1 MIIILWCNKVVRNIY
16 YNIDDYNEISNLMN
30 FMMFLR
36 YNWGIFV
43 GINVS
48 EDYGG
53 SSLGRLDASVI
64 FEALSTGCTSTTA
77 YLSIH
82 KYAFPYSVTN

>member
-1 MIIILWCNKVVRNIY
+1 MIYSVNSLPRIPIKIHIFIIT
-16 YNIDDYNEISNLMN
+16 
-30 FMMFLR
+30 
-36 YNWGIFV
+36 

-53 SSLGRLDASVI
+53 TDLGRLDSSII

-77 YLSIH
+77 YLTIH
-82 KYAFPYSVTN
+82 KYDILF